1 MADLSDLPWVEDD
14 TKVGTG
20 EPFGP
25 TGPEDPNYKE
35 YDGGTEKGTDWEKV
49 LKDTGGKAAELIKGV
64 IDREDKSKDKPNPK
78 DAKDKDKPN
87 SKDAKDKEVN
97 IPNLPIVPPRAASSG
112 PSPGTVG
119 LILGGAALLALVVL
133 LARRKRG

>member
-64 IDREDKSKDKPNPK
+64 IDREDKSKDKPN
-78 DAKDKDKPN
+78 
-87 SKDAKDKEVN
+87 SKDAKDKAVN
-97 IPNLPIVPPRAASSG
+97 IPNLPIVPPRVVSSG